1 VEETRER
8 ILQAAHAA
16 FANHGFRGATTRRIA
31 TEAGVNEVTL
41 FRLFACKDD
50 LLREAIERQSQR
62 STEALRVHRLPET
75 PCDLRRELTTYL
87 MGTLRGF
94 LQARQA
100 VRTSMAEWEQH
111 PSLQEPL
118 LRTTHSV
125 YDELRTY
132 LKAAQVNGLI
142 RSDVGVAVMTQ
153 TVLATVFADA
163 LLRDMMP
170 DRFPL
175 EPGASV
181 DAYIEI
187 VLDGLA
193 VPKKGPAE

>member
-1 VEETRER
+1 VDETRER
-8 ILQAAHAA
+8 ILDAAHGL
-16 FANHGFRGATTRRIA
+16 FAQHGFRGATTRRIA
-31 TEAGVNEVTL
+31 ADAGVNEVTL
-41 FRLFACKDD
+41 FRLFACKDE
-50 LLREAIERQSQR
+50 LLREAIERQSLH
-62 STEALRVHRLPET
+62 SIDALHAHRLPTT
-75 PCDLRRELTTYL
+75 PRDLRKELTGYL

-94 LQARQA
+94 LQAQQA

-125 YDELRTY
+125 YDELRAY

-142 RSDVGVAVMTQ
+142 RSDMGVAVMTQ

-163 LLRDMMP
+163 LLRDMVP

-175 EPGASV
+175 EPQASV

-193 VPKKGPAE
+193 VPQKGPPQ

>member
-1 VEETRER
+1 MDETRDR
-8 ILQAAHAA
+8 ILSAAHRV
-16 FANHGFRGATTRRIA
+16 FAGSGFRGATTKRIA
-31 TEAGVNEVTL
+31 AEAGVNEVTL
-41 FRLFACKDD
+41 FRQFACKDD
-50 LLREAIERQSQR
+50 LLKEAIERQSQHGM
-62 STEALRVHRLPET
+62 EALRAYRLPSS
-75 PCDLRRELTTYL
+75 PCALREELKTYL

-100 VRTSMAEWEQH
+100 VRTSMAEWGQH

-125 YDELRTY
+125 YDELRAY
-132 LKAAQVNGLI
+132 LKAAQVRGLV
-142 RSDVGVAVMTQ
+142 RSDIGVSVMTQ
-153 TVLATVFADA
+153 CVLATVFADA

-181 DAYIEI
+181 DAYLET
-187 VLDGLA
+187 LLEGLA
-193 VPKKGPAE
+193 VTQIGSTG